1 MRHAVSG
8 YAVFGSEP
16 VDAAE
21 IGFRFGRF
29 DVNFRFGLRLRVV
42 DEVASQ

>member
-8 YAVFGSEP
+8 YAVFGLTP

-21 IGFRFGRF
+21 IGFRYVWARIKADF
-29 DVNFRFGLRLRVV
+29 DTVSTADGGI
-42 DEVASQ
+42 A